1 MINNKFRGTIGK
13 KMRITIQRDYK
24 FLEYEL
30 LLEDI
35 I

>member
-13 KMRITIQRDYK
+13 KMRITIQRDHQ